1 MLGCIIKREVPMPN
15 TIFSQDKPG
24 SLRLRNDTRPQH
36 RGCLATKANVLPAAG
51 PLMADDKSGGIG
63 SLTVLDANGRK
74 VAARF
79 AEAGPYFQVG
89 FYARASGCVGGNT
102 IRDGKRIATQ
112 TALKKSK
119 SQPSSACKT

>member
-24 SLRLRNDTRPQH
+24 SLQLRNDTRPQH

-51 PLMADDKSGGIG
+51 PLMADDKSGVIG
-63 SLTVLDANGRK
+63 SLTVLDADGRK

-89 FYARASGCVGGNT
+89 LCQSVRMCRWKQT
-102 IRDGKRIATQ
+102 IRDGKRIVT
-112 TALKKSK
+112 
-119 SQPSSACKT
+119 